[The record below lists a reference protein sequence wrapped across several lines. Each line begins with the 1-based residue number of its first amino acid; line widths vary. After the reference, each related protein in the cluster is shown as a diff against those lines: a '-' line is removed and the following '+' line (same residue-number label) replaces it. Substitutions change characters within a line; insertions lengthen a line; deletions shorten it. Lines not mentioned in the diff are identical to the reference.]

1 MGLCGYP
8 DGKRY
13 YEYLAASST
22 GTGYTVPE
30 LKQQV
35 QVHMSEDLAQVTL
48 LLQNHPEL
56 AEASASYSFAQTE
69 PAAILDALKTQAEK
83 DFSGSSRSG
92 LHGSPGP
99 QGVRSLLKPRFLS
112 DSSH

>member
-1 MGLCGYP
+1 MRIPGW
-8 DGKRY
+8 KRY

-69 PAAILDALKTQAEK
+69 PAAILDALKPRPK
-83 DFSGSSRSG
+83 RISGSSRSG
-92 LHGSPGP
+92 LHRSPGP
-99 QGVRSLLKPRFLS
+99 QA
-112 DSSH
+112 